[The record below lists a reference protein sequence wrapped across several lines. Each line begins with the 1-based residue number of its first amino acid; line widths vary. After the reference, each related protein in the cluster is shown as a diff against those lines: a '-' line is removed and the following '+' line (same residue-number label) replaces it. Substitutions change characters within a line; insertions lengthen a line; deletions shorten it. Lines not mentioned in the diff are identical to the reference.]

1 MVEAIAS
8 LTASAP
14 WPASGGPFLGLWL
27 PWSSMRGRCSSM
39 VNRVVRSTRVP
50 MAELAR
56 PTIRSPS
63 QWPGTARSSASAVQ
77 IAQRLRRN
85 GDGWLLN
92 EQDRE
97 KLPITIT
104 NQWQSKVCAG
114 PVVREL
120 APHGLFVEHESG
132 AFWCSWSQLPPKT
145 REKYQAIAAQAQKNN
160 SSKTFVDET
169 SPPVY
174 TVPASTSV
182 PTYQPPT
189 STANQS
195 STSTRAD
202 HSTGKTVPVSGYTK
216 KNGAYVAPYERSP
229 PHKK

>member
-1 MVEAIAS
+1 MKFLIALVVAAS
-8 LTASAP
+8 LPVFGAESTNAP
-14 WPASGGPFLGLWL
+14 
-27 PWSSMRGRCSSM
+27 
-39 VNRVVRSTRVP
+39 VK
-50 MAELAR
+50 AELDSV
-56 PTIRSPS
+56 PE
-63 QWPGTARSSASAVQ
+63 ARSSASAVQ